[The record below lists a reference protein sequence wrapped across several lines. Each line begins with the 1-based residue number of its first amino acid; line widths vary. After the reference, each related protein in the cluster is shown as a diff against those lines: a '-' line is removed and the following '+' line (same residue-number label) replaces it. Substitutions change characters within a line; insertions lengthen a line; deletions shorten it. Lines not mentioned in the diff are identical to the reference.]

1 MAAPTA
7 PPDKDKLL
15 EGDSRSHDY
24 IEIAQLKFACS
35 FDESAKGKLLTFI
48 KDRKM
53 APFYKATC
61 EQLGWAVD
69 QALLSEM
76 EAANAEELAK
86 LTATLEDAEKNE
98 GETEVREALLARAN
112 FHSRIGENA
121 AAVAALD
128 ETFAKT
134 VAMGLRLDL
143 LLSKIRVGLF
153 HEDTKLIVASI
164 EKAKKLLEEGGD
176 WERRNRLKVYE
187 AVYLIITRQFKK
199 ASSLLLDSVAT
210 FTATELLP
218 YNDFVLYTVVT
229 SLISLPRR
237 ELKAKIVDAPEI
249 LQVLHEIPGLGG
261 LITGLYECQYKVL
274 MRSLVDILDGLKGDR
289 FFHKHGRYYFREM
302 RVLAYT
308 QFLESYRSV
317 TMASM
322 AHTFGV
328 SPAFLDQE
336 LSGFISSSRISCN
349 IDKVGGIV
357 NSTRPDSK
365 NGQYQATLKQGDLLL
380 NRVQKLSR
388 VINM

>member
-1 MAAPTA
+1 MAAATERE
-7 PPDKDKLL
+7 KLL
-15 EGDSRSHDY
+15 EGDSRTHDY
-24 IEIAQLKFACS
+24 IEIAHLKFACA
-35 FDESAKGKLLTFI
+35 FDDTAKAKLLTHI
-48 KDRKM
+48 KNRGM

-61 EQLGWAVD
+61 EKLGWELD
-69 QALLSEM
+69 QALLSDM
-76 EAANAEELAK
+76 EKANAEELAK
-86 LTATLEDAEKNE
+86 LTAALEDAETNQ

-112 FHSRIGENA
+112 FHARIGENA
-121 AAVAALD
+121 VAVAAYD

-153 HEDTKLIVASI
+153 HEDMKLITSSI

-187 AVYLIITRQFKK
+187 AVYLIMTREFKK
-199 ASSLLLDSVAT
+199 ASTLLLDSVAT
-210 FTATELLP
+210 FTATELVS
-218 YNDFVLYTVVT
+218 YNVFVLYTVTT
-229 SLISLPRR
+229 SLISLPRKD
-237 ELKAKIVDAPEI
+237 LKAKIVDAPEI
-249 LQVLHEIPGLGG
+249 LQVLHEVPHLGG
-261 LITGLYECQYKVL
+261 LISGLYDCQYKLL
-274 MRSLVDILDGLKGDR
+274 MSSLVNIVDTLKADR
-289 FFHKHGRYYFREM
+289 FFHKHVRYYYREM

-317 TMASM
+317 TLSSM

-328 SPAFLDQE
+328 SADFLDQE
-336 LSGFISSSRISCN
+336 LSSFISSSRLACN
-349 IDKVGGIV
+349 IDKVGGVV

-365 NGQYQATLKQGDLLL
+365 NAQYQATLKQGDLLL

>member
-1 MAAPTA
+1 
-7 PPDKDKLL
+7 
-15 EGDSRSHDY
+15 
-24 IEIAQLKFACS
+24 
-35 FDESAKGKLLTFI
+35 
-48 KDRKM
+48 M
-53 APFYKATC
+53 APFYKSTC
-61 EQLGWAVD
+61 EKLGWPLD
-69 QALLSEM
+69 QAMLSTM

-86 LTATLEDAEKNE
+86 LNATLEGAETDQ

-112 FHSRIGENA
+112 FHCRIGENTV
-121 AAVAALD
+121 AVTAFD
-128 ETFAKT
+128 EAFAKT

-143 LLSKIRVGLF
+143 LLSKIRLGLF
-153 HEDTKLIVASI
+153 HEDMKLVTASI

-187 AVYLIITRQFKK
+187 AVYLIMTRSFKK
-199 ASSLLLDSVAT
+199 ASVLLLDSVAT

-218 YNDFVLYTVVT
+218 YNDFVLYVVT
-229 SLISLPRR
+229 ASLISLPRKD
-237 ELKAKIVDAPEI
+237 LKAKIVDAPEI

-261 LITGLYECQYKVL
+261 LIDGLYSCQYKVL
-274 MRSLVDILDGLKGDR
+274 MRSLVDIVDKLKADR
-289 FFHKHGRYYFREM
+289 FFAPHVRYYYREM

-317 TMASM
+317 TLPSM

-328 SPAFLDQE
+328 SPSFLDAE
-336 LSGFISSSRISCN
+336 LSGFISSSRLSCN

-365 NGQYQATLKQGDLLL
+365 NAQYQATLKQGDLLL

>member
-1 MAAPTA
+1 
-7 PPDKDKLL
+7 
-15 EGDSRSHDY
+15 
-24 IEIAQLKFACS
+24 
-35 FDESAKGKLLTFI
+35 
-48 KDRKM
+48 M

-61 EQLGWAVD
+61 EKLGWELD
-69 QALLSEM
+69 QALLSDM
-76 EAANAEELAK
+76 EKANAEELAK
-86 LTATLEDAEKNE
+86 LTAALEDAETNQ

-112 FHSRIGENA
+112 FHARIGENA
-121 AAVAALD
+121 VAVAAYD

-153 HEDTKLIVASI
+153 HEDMKLITSSI

-187 AVYLIITRQFKK
+187 AVYLIMTREFKK
-199 ASSLLLDSVAT
+199 ASTLLLDSVAT
-210 FTATELLP
+210 FTATELVS
-218 YNDFVLYTVVT
+218 YNVFVLYTVTT
-229 SLISLPRR
+229 SLISLPRKD
-237 ELKAKIVDAPEI
+237 LKAKIVDAPEI
-249 LQVLHEIPGLGG
+249 LQVLHEVPHLGG
-261 LITGLYECQYKVL
+261 LISGLYDCQYKLL
-274 MRSLVDILDGLKGDR
+274 MSSLVNIVDTLKADR
-289 FFHKHGRYYFREM
+289 FFHKHVRYYYREM

-317 TMASM
+317 TLSSM

-328 SPAFLDQE
+328 SADFLDQE
-336 LSGFISSSRISCN
+336 LSSFISSSRLACN
-349 IDKVGGIV
+349 IDKVGGVV

-365 NGQYQATLKQGDLLL
+365 NAQYQATLKQGDLLL